1 MNANS
6 ANEASGEHS
15 GGSAISFAFVENRFV
30 LVTAVSETTADWPT
44 VEGITV
50 EDITVDAMTVKVTNA
65 EMEVVNMTR
74 VEPIVVMLN
83 TIHLTEEHTTQIAR
97 QTLNSPVQGIAEL
110 ESSRK
115 MHFTDIQI
123 AYFCLFAAGAFMV
136 AAVTFYCLYQ
146 AFFLRPS
153 CIHSCCGF
161 SIQPDSSTRSYSI
174 SQKPYISV

>member
-30 LVTAVSETTADWPT
+30 LVTAVSETTAEWPT
-44 VEGITV
+44 VKWPPV
-50 EDITVDAMTVKVTNA
+50 EWPKVTNA

-97 QTLNSPVQGIAEL
+97 KTLNSPVQGIAEL

>member
-30 LVTAVSETTADWPT
+30 LLTAVSETTAEWPT
-44 VEGITV
+44 VKWPPV
-50 EDITVDAMTVKVTNA
+50 EWPKVTNA

-74 VEPIVVMLN
+74 VEPTVVMLN
-83 TIHLTEEHTTQIAR
+83 TIQLTEEHPTQIAR
-97 QTLNSPVQGIAEL
+97 KTLNSPVQGIAEL

-136 AAVTFYCLYQ
+136 SAVTFYCLYQ